1 MIDAKKKKA
10 VLLKKL
16 AGVSLKK
23 DYLIDE
29 QAEKKWSPET
39 PIELAYTK
47 YMGELNQTRKRH
59 SSLPVD
65 EMIALSSTES
75 DLQYALR
82 VWRVLS
88 LRNIK
93 FKPQTTSAMVK
104 KFVELGDL
112 ESAFDCA

>member
-1 MIDAKKKKA
+1 M
-10 VLLKKL
+10 KKL
-16 AGVSLKK
+16 SGAALTK

-29 QAEKKWSPET
+29 TATKRWTPES

-59 SSLPVD
+59 SSVPVD
-65 EMIALSSTES
+65 ELIALSNTDA
-75 DLQYALR
+75 DLQFALR

-93 FKPQTTSAMVK
+93 FKNHTTLAMVK

-112 ESAFDCA
+112 D